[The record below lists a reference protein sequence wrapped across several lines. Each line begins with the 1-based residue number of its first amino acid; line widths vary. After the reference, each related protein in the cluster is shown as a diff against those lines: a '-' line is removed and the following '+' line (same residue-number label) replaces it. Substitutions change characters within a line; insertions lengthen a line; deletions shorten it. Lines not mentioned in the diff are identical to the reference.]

1 MPRSRIMKIAVVTPI
16 PTPYRDAFWNVV
28 GEEPDTNLHLLYC
41 ATGKAD
47 RPWKTKWHINF
58 HHKFLKG
65 WNLLGWKSREA
76 SLYFNPE
83 VIIQLNHIQP
93 EKVLI
98 GGYNHLTMLLAMAWS
113 VMNGRDFYLMC
124 ETNHLGKSKGIR
136 SRLKRLF
143 IEAIGRKSAGG
154 FPTGKSASR
163 YLQFHGWEKDS
174 LSYLPNVPD
183 INGIT
188 KKLKLLRAEGAQIRS
203 KWKIKDEKIIIYVGR
218 LIKKKN
224 VDHLI
229 KAIANINPES
239 KLTLVVIGEGDQA
252 QDLKSLSQKL
262 GTEKVTR
269 FLGFLE
275 PEAILEWFA
284 LASVFVL
291 PSNET
296 WGVAPIE
303 AASAGLHLILS
314 ENVGSAFEIS
324 DRYSKIHIVQEG
336 NIQQWQTTI
345 LNAIDS
351 NHDCG
356 EGQHASSSSQNLL
369 QDWSYSALAS
379 RMLTFLTSKRRIS
392 SV

>member
-1 MPRSRIMKIAVVTPI
+1 MKIAVVTPI

-28 GEEPDTNLHLLYC
+28 AALPDVELHVLYC
-41 ATGKAD
+41 ASGKAD
-47 RPWKTKWHINF
+47 RPWKNSWQMNY
-58 HHKFLKG
+58 HHAFMKG
-65 WNLLGWKSREA
+65 WNLFGWKSRDA

-83 VIIQLNHIQP
+83 VIMQLNHIQP

-98 GGYNHLTMLLAMAWS
+98 GGYNHLTMLLAMVWS
-113 VMNGRDFYLMC
+113 VMNDRDFYLMC
-124 ETNHLGKSKGIR
+124 ETNRLGKSKGIR

-163 YLQFHGWEKDS
+163 YLQFHGWKKDS

-229 KAIANINPES
+229 KAIANIDPES
-239 KLTLVVIGEGDQA
+239 RLNLVVIGGGDQA

-275 PEAILEWFA
+275 PEEILEWFA

-314 ENVGSAFEIS
+314 ESVGSAFEIS

-345 LNAIDS
+345 LNAIDL
-351 NHDCG
+351 NHDFG
-356 EGQHASSSSQNLL
+356 ERQHASSLSQKLL
-369 QDWSYSALAS
+369 QDWSYSTLAS
-379 RMLTFLTSKRRIS
+379 RMLTFLTSKRKIS
-392 SV
+392 LV

>member
-1 MPRSRIMKIAVVTPI
+1 MKIAVVTPI

-28 GEEPDTNLHLLYC
+28 TALPDVELHVLYC
-41 ATGKAD
+41 ASGKAD
-47 RPWKTKWHINF
+47 RPWKNSWQMNY
-58 HHKFLKG
+58 HHAFLKG

-76 SLYFNPE
+76 SLYCNPE
-83 VIIQLNHIQP
+83 VIIRLNHIDP
-93 EKVLI
+93 AKVLI

-124 ETNHLGKSKGIR
+124 ETSRLPKTKGIR

-154 FPTGKSASR
+154 FPSGRSASR
-163 YLQFHGWEKDS
+163 YLQFHGWKKDS

-183 INGIT
+183 IDGIA
-188 KKLKLLRAEGAQIRS
+188 KKLKLLGAEREQIRS
-203 KWKIKDEKIIIYVGR
+203 KWKIKDQKIIIYVGR
-218 LIKKKN
+218 LIKRKN

-229 KAIANINPES
+229 KAIAKIAPES
-239 KLTLVVIGEGDQA
+239 RLLFAVIGDGDQA

-324 DRYSKIHIVQEG
+324 DRYSKTHIVQEG
-336 NIQQWQTTI
+336 NIQQWEATI

-351 NHDCG
+351 NHDLG
-356 EGQHASSSSQNLL
+356 ERQHASSLSQNLL

-379 RMLTFLTSKRRIS
+379 RMLTFLKSKRKIS
-392 SV
+392 LV